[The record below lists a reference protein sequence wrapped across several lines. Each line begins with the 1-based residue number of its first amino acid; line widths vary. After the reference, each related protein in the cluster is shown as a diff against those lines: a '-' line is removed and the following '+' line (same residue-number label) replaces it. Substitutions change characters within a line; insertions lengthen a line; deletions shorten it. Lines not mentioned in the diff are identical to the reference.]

1 MVLACCP
8 SRERISTMNTPY
20 IGQSTAGL
28 VIIRGFEGE
37 DVEVGVE
44 QLEPRIMPESTAGF
58 LD

>member
-1 MVLACCP
+1 
-8 SRERISTMNTPY
+8 MNTPY